1 MSSGPRDVPIDT
13 SRARAEAARR
23 PRRRVSAPMPAKY
36 EPLAVYNAEVS
47 RGIVHTPEYDA
58 AMTAL
63 QREFNA
69 WSRGDS

>member
-1 MSSGPRDVPIDT
+1 
-13 SRARAEAARR
+13 
-23 PRRRVSAPMPAKY
+23 MPAKY